1 MSFFSALFKDK
12 NGDYSTSKVWRHIA
26 FGTATYEL
34 ITINPLTWEFLLA
47 YLAVVSG
54 SELGKR
60 MVEAKYNLTTKDDPK

>member
-1 MSFFSALFKDK
+1 MSFFSALLKDK

-26 FGTATYEL
+26 FATATYAVL
-34 ITINPLTWEFLLA
+34 TINPLTWEFLLA

-60 MVEAKYNLTTKDDPK
+60 MVEAKYGLTTKDDQK